1 MKMTTPIRDFVL
13 SYAEKAP
20 LRLHMPGHKGAPLL
34 GMEQFDITEVSGA
47 DSLYEADGII
57 RESERN
63 ASLLFGCPTYYS
75 TEGSSQ
81 CIRAMLYLVMLHAKG
96 QSIDRPLILAGRNA
110 HKTFLSAVA
119 LLDLDVEWLYPAFEH
134 GYLDCPIGSQ
144 GLTNALERLRSED
157 RLPAAVYLTS
167 PDYLGNTLDIER
179 LSAVCHDFGV
189 LLVVDNAHGAY
200 LRFLPASKH
209 PMDLGADLC
218 CDSAHK
224 TLPVLTGGA
233 YLHIGSHLPMSLK
246 AQAKQALALFGST
259 SPSYLILQSLDV
271 ANAVMADTAFTVSL
285 TETARRVET
294 CCANLRARGL
304 SAHCHEPLKL
314 TIYPN
319 PYGYTGIEVGEYL
332 RKNGIECEFADPNFV
347 VLMFTPAITESDVE
361 KLTEV
366 LSDLPRR
373 SPLSLCIPPFT
384 PPERVMTVREALLS
398 PSEVI
403 HVEECVGRIAAAATV
418 GCPPA
423 VPIVVS
429 GEIID
434 EGAVECFRYYGI
446 DTCAVVRP
454 LCAIEKKN

>member
-13 SYAEKAP
+13 SYAEKSP
-20 LRLHMPGHKGAPLL
+20 LRLHMPGHKGASLL
-34 GMEQFDITEVSGA
+34 GFEQYDITEVAGA

-81 CIRAMLYLVMLHAKG
+81 CIRAMLYLVMLHAKENG
-96 QSIDRPLILAGRNA
+96 IDRPLILAGRNA

-119 LLDLDVEWLYPAFEH
+119 LLDLDVEWLYPAIEH
-134 GYLDCPIGSQ
+134 GYLDCPIGPI
-144 GLTNALERLRSED
+144 GLTHALERLKSEG
-157 RLPAAVYLTS
+157 RLPSAVYLTS
-167 PDYLGNTLDIER
+167 PDYLGNTLEIQR
-179 LSAVCHDFGV
+179 LSAVCHAFGV

-200 LRFLPASKH
+200 LKFLPESKH

-233 YLHIGSHLPMSLK
+233 YLHIGAHLPMSLK

-259 SPSYLILQSLDV
+259 SPSYLILQSLDM
-271 ANAVMADTAFTVSL
+271 ANVVMADAAFTTSL
-285 TETARRVET
+285 AETARRVEV
-294 CCANLRARGL
+294 CRAKLHAWGL

-319 PYGYTGIEVGEYL
+319 LYGYMGIEVGEYL
-332 RKNGIECEFADPNFV
+332 RQNGIECEFADPNFV
-347 VLMFTPAITESDVE
+347 VLMFTPAITEGDVE
-361 KLTEV
+361 KLTEA
-366 LSDLPRR
+366 LSALPER

-384 PPERVMTVREALLS
+384 PPGRAMAIREALLS
-398 PSEVI
+398 PSEVLP
-403 HVEECVGRIAAAATV
+403 VEECVGRVAAAATV

-446 DTCAVVRP
+446 ETCAVVRYV
-454 LCAIEKKN
+454 